1 MSGDKEATS
10 EQSLVRERAGYD
22 EIFHLDHKT
31 EEGFSWLL
39 KRETSAH
46 SLDDKGE
53 VMMEG
58 KVRKKREKRVRM
70 KVMREER
77 MKNTGE
83 KMTGRGIL

>member
-1 MSGDKEATS
+1 MT
-10 EQSLVRERAGYD
+10 
-22 EIFHLDHKT
+22 T
-31 EEGFSWLL
+31 
-39 KRETSAH
+39 
-46 SLDDKGE
+46 KGK

-83 KMTGRGIL
+83 KMMG